1 MLQIWQLT
9 PIMAALR
16 RLREEEDWRIELQ
29 VSLGYTARLLFLR
42 KRKTNNYC
50 IKVFEDIWII
60 VKRENQSIKF
70 RECAVPLTGCAH
82 KDAMSNPVS
91 GASGGQ
97 RSSFVSALT
106 WTGSIRDSASWPWLP
121 HWNQTRSTVWRSQG
135 QLGETGISFQKAD
148 SLDGWVLIIEKYPK
162 QRVRHTAQSTWS
174 VVLNMD
180 FFNSTHD

>member
-29 VSLGYTARLLFLR
+29 VSLGYTARLFFLR

-70 RECAVPLTGCAH
+70 RECTVPWLDVHTRTPCQTLSLVPLEARGPLLSLLSLEQVLSGTRLHGHGFHTEIKPEAQFGGV
-82 KDAMSNPVS
+82 KGSWEKLVS
-91 GASGGQ
+91 LFKRQ
-97 RSSFVSALT
+97 T
-106 WTGSIRDSASWPWLP
+106 
-121 HWNQTRSTVWRSQG
+121 HWM
-135 QLGETGISFQKAD
+135 GES
-148 SLDGWVLIIEKYPK
+148 
-162 QRVRHTAQSTWS
+162 
-174 VVLNMD
+174 
-180 FFNSTHD
+180 